1 MVFPKNKRKPKTVME
16 LRLTS
21 QHLVESSKD
30 NNLSHRVVILGSN
43 EGFADNV
50 SKTSRFTA
58 ATFLPKCLYELLHPT
73 RRFANFY
80 FLLIGFM
87 QMVPPIT
94 ITDGMP
100 IQWLPLMLILA
111 VDMTVMGVEVREA
124 PATAACHPPQVTTPS
139 LRGETIAALRPPVA
153 YSGLTS
159 FPRAPLRTAR
169 RPRPTR

>member
-1 MVFPKNKRKPKTVME
+1 MERFFRLPWASRMKRKPKSVME

-21 QHLVESSKD
+21 QHILESSKD
-30 NNLSHRVVILGSN
+30 NNLSHRVMILGSN

-58 ATFLPKCLYELLHPT
+58 ATFVPMCLYELLHPM

-80 FLLIGFM
+80 FLMIGIM

-111 VDMTVMGVEVREA
+111 VDMTVMGVEVRA
-124 PATAACHPPQVTTPS
+124 YHTPPC
-139 LRGETIAALRPPVA
+139 
-153 YSGLTS
+153 
-159 FPRAPLRTAR
+159 
-169 RPRPTR
+169 PTRWSPRGTPPA